1 MMIQNFKKFLND
13 RVNEI
18 GNNIVIKNK
27 EYQELTEQSIKV
39 HYQIRNTLPGQYKE
53 LIDEYESINSLKE
66 CISEEIIY
74 EHGFGDG
81 IRLNEIIKKIK
92 ESAEPTLNE
101 RLAPKG

>member
-1 MMIQNFKKFLND
+1 MFQNFKKFLND

-18 GNNIVIKNK
+18 GNNIVIKDK

-39 HYQIRNTLPGQYKE
+39 YCQIRDTLPGQYKE
-53 LIDEYESINSLKE
+53 LINEYESINSLKE

-81 IRLNEIIKKIK
+81 IRLNEIIKSIK

-101 RLAPKG
+101 RLALKG